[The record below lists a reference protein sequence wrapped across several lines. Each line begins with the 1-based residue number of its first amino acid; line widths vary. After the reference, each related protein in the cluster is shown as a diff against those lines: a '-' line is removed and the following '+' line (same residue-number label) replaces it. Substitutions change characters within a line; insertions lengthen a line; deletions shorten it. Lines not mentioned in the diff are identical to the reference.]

1 MIINHYFVINK
12 VFPLPFFFIIKILN
26 LFLIIKKFLV
36 KGRYW
41 QKKFFL
47 LQMNLEDEKMD
58 FPPFLKKKKFL
69 RLAHENQSRRGIG
82 KKKFFFYMK

>member
-1 MIINHYFVINK
+1 M
-12 VFPLPFFFIIKILN
+12 KISQ
-26 LFLIIKKFLV
+26 
-36 KGRYW
+36 GRYW

-58 FPPFLKKKKFL
+58 FPPFSKKKKFL
-69 RLAHENQSRRGIG
+69 RLSHENQSRGCIG